1 MSLILNVTIEIPKN
15 SKIKYEYNRKDGSI
29 SVDRIL
35 FGPSGYPQNYGF
47 IKEALDWDGDELD
60 CLVIS
65 DQEFLP
71 GVIVPTRIIGA
82 MEMIDGG
89 ETDTKLIGVIDCD
102 PRYSHI
108 NSTKDINQH
117 LFTQYDRVENI
128 FPTLIPA
135 FDRSPRA
142 GKKAHIWTGSTPE
155 LFRDQLLNALSLI
168 ENKLPE
174 HKILFLQ
181 SWNEWGESNYVE
193 PDLKYGHGFL
203 DVLKECLIESK

>member
-1 MSLILNVTIEIPKN
+1 MSLTLNVTIEIPKN

-35 FGPSGYPQNYGF
+35 FGPSAYPQNYGF

-102 PRYSHI
+102 PRFKHI
-108 NSTKDINQH
+108 NDLKDINEHILLEIKDFFETYKNLQKKK
-117 LFTQYDRVENI
+117 VEI
-128 FPTLIPA
+128 KGFQDVKWA
-135 FDRSPRA
+135 
-142 GKKAHIWTGSTPE
+142 KKEYEECVE
-155 LFRDQLLNALSLI
+155 LM
-168 ENKLPE
+168 K
-174 HKILFLQ
+174 
-181 SWNEWGESNYVE
+181 
-193 PDLKYGHGFL
+193 KYGKMDKDEFIKKMQSQHPE
-203 DVLKECLIESK
+203 KYK